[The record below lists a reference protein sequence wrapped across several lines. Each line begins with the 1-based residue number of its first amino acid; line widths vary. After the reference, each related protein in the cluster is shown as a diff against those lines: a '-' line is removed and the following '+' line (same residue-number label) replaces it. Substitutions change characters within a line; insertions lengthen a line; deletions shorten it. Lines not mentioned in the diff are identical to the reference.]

1 MKKLTERQFE
11 AVKLIYEGQKK
22 GVTPSLF
29 ELAEELGVSSRQ
41 TVKDLLDAIAKK
53 GYLVRK
59 PHRARAI
66 LLKSEAV
73 REIEKEKNYFNKIQL
88 NLGLIFSETVDY
100 FYWDNP
106 RNIIINYGTPSNS
119 IKAVIDSSDIISL
132 GDRNSTIVSSSY
144 EKIQFVAE
152 KLNFDGLN
160 DSTQKH
166 FIGSHDPLIVT
177 PLVPFLSEIDGYT
190 IPDNHSLYEIVWS
203 GTLSNHYFRF
213 GKEYGSTE
221 NISYIKDNTGQMRLF
236 PVSIDTEGVGVLIQK
251 MGSQLKSWSQ
261 YVDFP
266 IYGGALKKTGEVLFW
281 SRGVDRDINDLRYF
295 FLVDITKTNFQGSD
309 KALLRDI
316 SYNFP
321 KFINNST

>member
-29 ELAEELGVSSRQ
+29 ELAGKLGVSSRQ

-66 LLKSEAV
+66 LLKPEAI
-73 REIEKEKNYFNKIQL
+73 REIEKERNYFSKIQL

-100 FYWDNP
+100 FHWDNP
-106 RNIIINYGTPSNS
+106 RNIIINYGVPSNS
-119 IKAVIDSSDIISL
+119 VKAVIDSSDIISL
-132 GDRNSTIVSSSY
+132 GDQNSTLVSGSY
-144 EKIQFVAE
+144 EKIQLIAE
-152 KLNFDGLN
+152 KLNF
-160 DSTQKH
+160 STQKY
-166 FIGSHDPLIVT
+166 FLGNHDPLIVT
-177 PLVPFLSEIDGYT
+177 PIVPFLSEIDGYT
-190 IPDNHSLYEIVWS
+190 VPDNHPLYEIVWS

-221 NISYIKDNTGQMRLF
+221 NITYINDSTGQMRLF
-236 PVSIDTEGVGVLIQK
+236 PISIDTESVGSLIQK
-251 MGSQLKSWSQ
+251 MCQQLKSWSQ

-266 IYGGALKKTGEVLFW
+266 IYGGALKKTVEVLFW
-281 SRGVDRDINDLRYF
+281 SRGTDRDINDLRYF
-295 FLVDITKTNFQGSD
+295 FLVDITQTNFQGSD
-309 KALLRDI
+309 KVLLRDV

-321 KFINNST
+321 KFINNSTQ